1 SEANGPARLDTLV
14 NAHGHGRCAIT
25 LDPKNKRPGQQA
37 YQGVVALHGDR
48 REPLRKISE
57 VLEHYMLQSEQLDT
71 RLILAADD
79 TVAAGLLIQRLPV
92 AGERNLERGG
102 ERSAADEDQIGR
114 NEDFNRIAHLAA
126 TLTRDELLQLAP
138 HTLLHRLFWEEPLR
152 RFPTLS
158 GDDGP
163 RFACSCSRPRVG
175 NMLKSLGRVEVDGIV
190 AEQGRV
196 EIGCDFCGLKY
207 HFDPVD
213 VGELFTPA
221 RDQPPGSSAT
231 H

>member
-1 SEANGPARLDTLV
+1 MAQGPETSAVEHHITVAARPEVVFSYFTDPTKMVRWMGSEA
-14 NAHGHGRCAIT
+14 T
-25 LDPKNKRPGQQA
+25 LDPRPG
-37 YQGVVALHGDR
+37 GICRIVFR
-48 REPLRKISE
+48 P
-57 VLEHYMLQSEQLDT
+57 
-71 RLILAADD
+71 
-79 TVAAGLLIQRLPV
+79 
-92 AGERNLERGG
+92 
-102 ERSAADEDQIGR
+102 SAARLEFVMTAYGIGEAR
-114 NEDFNRIAHLAA
+114 PGGPNEARVMLGEFVEVDPYRRIALLAA
-126 TLTRDELLQLAP
+126 TLTRDELL
-138 HTLLHRLFWEEPLR
+138 TLGADTVLHRLFWEEPLR
-152 RFPTLS
+152 RFPTLA

-163 RFACSCSRPRVG
+163 RFACSCSRHRVG
-175 NMLKSLGRVEVDGIV
+175 NMLRSLGRHEVDGIV